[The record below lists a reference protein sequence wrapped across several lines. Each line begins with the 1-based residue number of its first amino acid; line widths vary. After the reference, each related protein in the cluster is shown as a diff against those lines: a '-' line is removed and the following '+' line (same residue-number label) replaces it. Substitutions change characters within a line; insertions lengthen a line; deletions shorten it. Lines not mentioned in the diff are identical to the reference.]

1 MIICLGTTPALQRS
15 MTFERLTLG
24 AVNRAS
30 RTKQYASGKSIN
42 AARVIATLGH
52 RVLATGFLGGTAGN
66 LIRQELD
73 ELGIGHDFVEVSPQ
87 TRTCVTVID
96 SAAHTATELVEEP
109 AELDSASYQQ
119 LLTRLADHLHSAKVL
134 ILSGSLPPRAPAGIY
149 AACVGLATA
158 QHVPVVLDAS
168 GDQLLDALTQQPRI
182 AKPNREELEKSLK
195 LTVRDVKSLLAA
207 MQRLIDHGTEQVV
220 ISDGARPVFCTN
232 GRSTWRLMPPDVQ
245 PISPIGSGDALAAG
259 LAIGIEQRLDLPEA
273 VKLGI
278 ACAAANALTPD
289 AGHLDP
295 ADVRRLQTQI
305 AAEPI

>member
-15 MTFERLTLG
+15 MTFERLTLD

-42 AARVIATLGH
+42 AARVITTLGH

-73 ELGIGHDFVEVSPQ
+73 ELDIEHDFVEVSAQ

-96 SAAHTATELVEEP
+96 SAAHTATELIEEP

-119 LLTRLADHLHSAKVL
+119 LLTRLADHLPSAKVL
-134 ILSGSLPPRAPAGIY
+134 ILSGSLPPGAPAGIY

-182 AKPNREELEKSLK
+182 AKPNREELERSLQLTANDEKSLI
-195 LTVRDVKSLLAA
+195 AA
-207 MQRLIDHGTEQVV
+207 MQQLLARGADQAI

-232 GRSTWRLMPPDVQ
+232 GRSTWRLMPPDIQ
-245 PISPIGSGDALAAG
+245 PISAIGSGDALAAG
-259 LAIGIEQRLDLPEA
+259 LAIGIKQQMDLPEA
-273 VKLGI
+273 VKLGV
-278 ACAAANALTPD
+278 ACAVANALTPD

-295 ADVRRLQTQI
+295 AEVRRLQSQI